1 MEKALKKRINKVLL
15 DVESIIQDIQDNNL
29 QNEQFALNF
38 VDTLNKLSITF

>member
-15 DVESIIQDIQDNNL
+15 DVESIIQDIQDNDL